1 MSAAAAEPIRTAAD
15 LDLPA
20 NLASL
25 GEGLPLETRAQLADA
40 LLKALDVAR
49 RTNDLGQLQRTV
61 QRWQLIRKTMLRPGW
76 SEVVAWVE
84 SGAGRHQAPMTFEE
98 FEAEFRPKA

>member
-40 LLKALDVAR
+40 LLRALDVAR

-61 QRWQLIRKTMLRPGW
+61 QRWELIRKMMLGPGW
-76 SEVVAWVE
+76 SQVVAWVE
-84 SGAGRHQAPMTFEE
+84 SGAGRDQTPMTFEE
-98 FEAEFRPKA
+98 FEARFPKRA